1 MADFPLA
8 RIRNMARK
16 EFAQF
21 ESVSAAVRGD
31 TGYTAAIA
39 VKALGGMGAPRFN
52 KVLVD
57 QTFKTALDAD
67 LAAEQQ
73 LALLK
78 DVNED
83 GELVW

>member
-1 MADFPLA
+1 
-8 RIRNMARK
+8 MARK

-21 ESVSAAVRGD
+21 EAVSAAVRGD
-31 TGYTAAIA
+31 AGYNAAIA
-39 VKALGGMGAPRFN
+39 VKALGASGAPRFN

-73 LALLK
+73 LTLLK
-78 DVNED
+78 DVSED

>member
-1 MADFPLA
+1 
-8 RIRNMARK
+8 MARK

-21 ESVSAAVRGD
+21 EAVSAAVRGD

-39 VKALGGMGAPRFN
+39 VKALDGMGAPKFN

-57 QTFKTALDAD
+57 QTFTTALDAD

-73 LALLK
+73 LLLLK
-78 DVNED
+78 DVSED